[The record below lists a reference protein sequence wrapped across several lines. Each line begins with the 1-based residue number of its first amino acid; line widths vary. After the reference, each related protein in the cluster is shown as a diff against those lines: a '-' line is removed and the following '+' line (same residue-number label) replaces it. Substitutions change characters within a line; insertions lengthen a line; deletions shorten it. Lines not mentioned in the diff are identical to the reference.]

1 MVPDARKVMKK
12 LSKAI
17 IAILVTAAGLIPIAN
32 PQKAIAFTKNYF
44 EKVLDGYPAIQVLT
58 KYGAEV
64 IVKDSCKGD
73 YYALFDNYG
82 PTGYLFICADK
93 SNSLADFEAS
103 LTHEAI
109 HFAQWCWGG
118 STLYVHDLL
127 REQAKKDGFS
137 TEWAD
142 EATKEYKKGTLEYE
156 TEWEAYYMEDITPEE
171 LGDIVE
177 EYCAPITQ
185 EEIDKI

>member
-1 MVPDARKVMKK
+1 MKK

-17 IAILVTAAGLIPIAN
+17 IAILVTAAGLIPIAS
-32 PQKAIAFTKNYF
+32 PQKAVAFTKNYF

-118 STLYVHDLL
+118 STLYVHDSL
-127 REQAKKDGFS
+127 REKAKKDGFS

-171 LGDIVE
+171 LGEIVE

-185 EEIDKI
+185 EEIDEI